1 MFDKQ
6 GDYEVWPGEEKG
18 QYKVCS
24 TLVNELGEVVV
35 DSVVAVLSSITSAL
49 SYAADLNKQRKE

>member
-1 MFDKQ
+1 MFNKQ

-24 TLVNELGEVVV
+24 TFIDEAGSVVLG
-35 DSVVAVLSSITSAL
+35 SVVAVLDSITSAL
-49 SYAADLNKQRKE
+49 SYAADLNKQRKK